1 MPNDS
6 PWKLFT
12 ICPCLMRGMAEAL
25 SQWRTTRW
33 WSFPR
38 HFSSKALGFSICSH
52 NKQTLYSFFFCF
64 FETEADVIFFWSSRK
79 STSKMPWISHKT
91 VAMTFSLDRMPL
103 LVAIALIVLC
113 LQDCTG
119 KAMFHLLLQLF
130 QEMLQDLDANCL
142 NFSMKAL
149 VCS

>member
-1 MPNDS
+1 
-6 PWKLFT
+6 
-12 ICPCLMRGMAEAL
+12 
-25 SQWRTTRW
+25 
-33 WSFPR
+33 
-38 HFSSKALGFSICSH
+38 
-52 NKQTLYSFFFCF
+52 
-64 FETEADVIFFWSSRK
+64 
-79 STSKMPWISHKT
+79 
-91 VAMTFSLDRMPL
+91 MTFSRDRMPL